1 MNLPV
6 NSKKTPLFN
15 YNQTFTGAL
24 PEWSEDLVTPP
35 SVSVKEVSGALVTKG
50 ALDGWPRRLVSGVFD
65 SNLGEVIEGAF
76 VRNYRVSYPR
86 NISELN
92 IETVPSY
99 TGRFIYL
106 GWIITHY
113 GHFITES
120 ISRMWWLAANEEHV
134 KDITIL
140 AHANFNSPLSFPS
153 HVKEAFAA
161 LGISLSQ
168 IKLVKEDAIYESL
181 IVPSQSMILDDTIS
195 ERQVSIWNK
204 IRDNIHPAKNASEPK
219 RKVYLS
225 RKFQDQKDDSRQF
238 NDQAVEDTF
247 RQKGFEIVYPEQL
260 TFQEQIK
267 IYAETKV
274 LAGPVG
280 SAMHNAAFM
289 PNNGKVV
296 ILAPN
301 SFLFKTDSHIAYIK
315 EHTLNYF
322 LVDTGST
329 SIKRVNYDIDTK
341 DLANY
346 LSLLIN

>member
-1 MNLPV
+1 MDSTV
-6 NSKKTPLFN
+6 NSKERPLFN

-24 PEWSEDLVTPP
+24 PEWSKDQVAPP
-35 SVSVKEVSGALVTKG
+35 SVSVEEVSEALVTKG

-65 SNLGEVIEGAF
+65 SNLNEVIEGAF

-86 NISELN
+86 DISDLD
-92 IETVPSY
+92 IKTLPLYS
-99 TGRFIYL
+99 GRFLYL

-120 ISRMWWLAANEEHV
+120 ISRMWWLAENEEHV
-134 KDITIL
+134 KSITIL
-140 AHANFNSPLSFPS
+140 VHANFSSPLSFPL

-181 IVPSQSMILDDTIS
+181 IVPGQSMILDDTIS

-204 IRDNIHPAKNASEPK
+204 IRDSIHPPQNTGEPK

-238 NDQAVEDTF
+238 NDQAVETIF
-247 RQKGFEIVYPEQL
+247 RQNGFEIIYPEQL
-260 TFQEQIK
+260 SFQEQIK

-280 SAMHNAAFM
+280 SAMHNAVFM
-289 PNNGKVV
+289 PDNGKVV

-315 EHTLNYF
+315 EHTLNYY
-322 LVDTGST
+322 LVDVGST
-329 SIKRVNYDIDTK
+329 SIKRVNYDIDTS

-346 LSLLIN
+346 LSKLIS